1 MKQSQELIS
10 LNDIL
15 ARGEYSSSRV
25 LYALMHPLVEHLI
38 EMQNDSE
45 TRDGALTIDSIYF
58 SPNLKKIF
66 VTSASDN
73 ESENVR
79 NWGNLILIVLETV
92 NHRDKMLRN
101 IAARCSDGEIATL
114 GELHLQ
120 LERRISYAIYHILL
134 FIIILGLI
142 VMGIIHFLW

>member
-92 NHRDKMLRN
+92 NHRNKMLRN

>member
-1 MKQSQELIS
+1 MKQSQEFIS

-58 SPNLKKIF
+58 SPNLKQIV
-66 VTSASDN
+66 VTSTSDN

-79 NWGNLILIVLETV
+79 NWGIIISRVIGLLH
-92 NHRDKMLRN
+92 HRDKRLLN

>member
-79 NWGNLILIVLETV
+79 NWGNLILIVLEKV

>member
-1 MKQSQELIS
+1 M
-10 LNDIL
+10 NDIL

-45 TRDGALTIDSIYF
+45 KRQGALTIDSISF
-58 SPNLKKIF
+58 SPNLKQIF

-79 NWGNLILIVLETV
+79 NWGNLILIVLEKV

-142 VMGIIHFLW
+142 VMGIIHFLC

>member
-1 MKQSQELIS
+1 MKPSQEFIS

-58 SPNLKKIF
+58 SPNLKKIV

-73 ESENVR
+73 ESENVI

-120 LERRISYAIYHILL
+120 LERRISYAIYYILL

>member
-1 MKQSQELIS
+1 MKQSQEFIS

-79 NWGNLILIVLETV
+79 NWGNLILIVLEKV

>member
-1 MKQSQELIS
+1 MKQSQEFIS

-58 SPNLKKIF
+58 SPNLKKIV

-73 ESENVR
+73 ESENVI

>member
-1 MKQSQELIS
+1 MKQSQEFIS

>member
-1 MKQSQELIS
+1 MKQSQEFIS

-45 TRDGALTIDSIYF
+45 MRDGALTIDSIYF
-58 SPNLKKIF
+58 SPNLKQIV

-79 NWGNLILIVLETV
+79 NWGNLILIVLEKV

-101 IAARCSDGEIATL
+101 IAARCSSGEIAKL

>member
-1 MKQSQELIS
+1 MKQSQEFIS

-38 EMQNDSE
+38 EMHNDSE
-45 TRDGALTIDSIYF
+45 TRDGALTIDYIYF
-58 SPNLKKIF
+58 SPNLKKIV

>member
-1 MKQSQELIS
+1 MKQSQEFIS

-38 EMQNDSE
+38 EMQNDSD
-45 TRDGALTIDSIYF
+45 TRNGALTIYSIYF
-58 SPNLKKIF
+58 SPNLKQIF

>member
-1 MKQSQELIS
+1 MKQSQEFIS

-58 SPNLKKIF
+58 SPNLKKIV